1 MNVIETDGL
10 GKRYRR
16 TWALRDCHLTVP
28 AGHVAALVGPN
39 GAGKTTLLRILAG
52 VATPTAGTA
61 TVLGYTPG
69 SQRARDAVSAVDQT
83 VPLYRHLRVRD
94 LLAAARALN
103 DQWDTDLAVQR
114 LSSLNLT
121 TSCKVSKL
129 SGGQQAQL
137 ALTLALA
144 RRPRLLLLDE
154 PLASLDPLARQEVLG
169 WLMTCVAEDGLS
181 VVFSSHVIAEL
192 ERVATYLVVLSQGQ
206 VQVAATV
213 DSLLDSH
220 LALTGPAGDGRSPG
234 WPSARHHHTTG
245 RAAGPGAGQD
255 RRGAARLGGPPGHDG
270 GTRARLPAGAVRPR
284 AAPTGGGAMTA
295 LMIKAIN
302 VPRMTR
308 VTWYKHRASVLGI
321 PGLFLLAAALLFID
335 SVLQR
340 HWISSHHL
348 TYCLAYAGN
357 ATSSRCLTQ
366 DSPYLLGVFAEFV
379 NYWRTEGTVVAVF
392 LLAAVTGLFAGVP
405 WVAREFEGGG
415 FRFTW
420 TQSVSPLRWLL
431 GTFGPL
437 TLLAEV
443 TAAICGV
450 AAHWWFQVAQCGLM
464 AEPPRGA
471 GNHSR

>member
-10 GKRYRR
+10 GKRYRQ

-69 SQRARDAVSAVDQT
+69 SQQARDALSAVDQT

-129 SGGQQAQL
+129 SDGQQAQL

-169 WLMTCVAEDGLS
+169 WLMSCVAEDGLS

-220 LALTGPAGDGRSPG
+220 LALTGPAEEADHLAGQVAVITAYRAGRQAQVLARIDAAPPG
-234 WPSARHHHTTG
+234 WAGRPVTMEELVLGYLREPSARLL
-245 RAAGPGAGQD
+245 P
-255 RRGAARLGGPPGHDG
+255 RL
-270 GTRARLPAGAVRPR
+270 
-284 AAPTGGGAMTA
+284 
-295 LMIKAIN
+295 
-302 VPRMTR
+302 
-308 VTWYKHRASVLGI
+308 
-321 PGLFLLAAALLFID
+321 
-335 SVLQR
+335 
-340 HWISSHHL
+340 
-348 TYCLAYAGN
+348 
-357 ATSSRCLTQ
+357 
-366 DSPYLLGVFAEFV
+366 E
-379 NYWRTEGTVVAVF
+379 
-392 LLAAVTGLFAGVP
+392 
-405 WVAREFEGGG
+405 VAR
-415 FRFTW
+415 
-420 TQSVSPLRWLL
+420 
-431 GTFGPL
+431 
-437 TLLAEV
+437 
-443 TAAICGV
+443 
-450 AAHWWFQVAQCGLM
+450 
-464 AEPPRGA
+464 
-471 GNHSR
+471 